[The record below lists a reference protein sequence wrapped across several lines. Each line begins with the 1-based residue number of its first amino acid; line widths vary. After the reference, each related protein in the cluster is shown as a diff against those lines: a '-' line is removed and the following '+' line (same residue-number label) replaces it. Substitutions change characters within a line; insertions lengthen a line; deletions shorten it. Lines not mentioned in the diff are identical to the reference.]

1 MGEKNKPFIL
11 LILIIIIPITH
22 TIITTI
28 NNNNNNSNTM
38 KKKDIIITIIIII
51 IIIIKPFILHLQL
64 VELPPTVETIIVVI
78 ILIIILT
85 SIMAMEQRLRV
96 KLKEIIPLRKGKQ
109 LFVVI
114 ILLELVNS
122 PQKIVIL
129 LMDGTI

>member
-11 LILIIIIPITH
+11 LIFIIIIPITH

-28 NNNNNNSNTM
+28 NNNNNNNNTM
-38 KKKDIIITIIIII
+38 KKKEIIITTIIIII
-51 IIIIKPFILHLQL
+51 ILIIIIKPFILHLQL

-78 ILIIILT
+78 IILT
-85 SIMAMEQRLRV
+85 SIMVMEQRLRV